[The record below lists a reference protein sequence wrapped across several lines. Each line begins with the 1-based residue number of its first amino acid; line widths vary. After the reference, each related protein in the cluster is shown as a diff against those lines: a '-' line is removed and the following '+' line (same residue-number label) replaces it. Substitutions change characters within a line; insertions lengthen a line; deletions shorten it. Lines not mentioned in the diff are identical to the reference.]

1 MEGRVMTRTDLLA
14 ALRKRE
20 LDGIAET
27 IRKETGMVHRPLVN
41 GERTT
46 GVYRRM
52 VVAASGRF
60 AMLDDGLGFSLVPWR
75 PVIEQRIGHQLAAT
89 MHGDHVTWSF
99 GRQRGL
105 GR

>member
-1 MEGRVMTRTDLLA
+1 MESC
-14 ALRKRE
+14 
-20 LDGIAET
+20 
-27 IRKETGMVHRPLVN
+27 
-41 GERTT
+41 TT

-75 PVIEQRIGHQLAAT
+75 PLFEQRIGQQLSAT
-89 MHGDHVTWSF
+89 LHGDHISWSF

-105 GR
+105 SR